1 MIRHYDIVTGERI
14 EQADSAQ
21 TRHDPITITPVEERL
36 ARWEESPRQ
45 STPVR
50 SGMPPDLLDADIAGL
65 LRNWQRPGS

>member
-14 EQADSAQ
+14 EQAESAPTQ
-21 TRHDPITITPVEERL
+21 RDPITITPVEERL

-45 STPVR
+45 STAVR

-65 LRNWQRPGS
+65 LRNWQHPGS